1 MTAMLASVRNLEEAR
16 CVQTCAVDIIDLKDP
31 ANGALGAVS
40 HAVAADI
47 VRDIAGQIPISA
59 TIGDLPVDA
68 GRIEQAVFN
77 MAKTGVDI
85 IKIGLFDNRIDAAFV
100 NMLDHCRRNRL
111 RIVLVIFAD
120 SGPDLPALFASLGR
134 APLYGIMLD
143 TRDKHSG
150 PLTGFMLLREIAA
163 FLDLARQHALL
174 AGLAGSLMA
183 ADIPELLA
191 LRPDYLGFRG
201 ALCAAGERTSVLSSQ
216 QVTYIRNRIPRH
228 GDAPLRDLGVG

>member
-16 CVQTCAVDIIDLKDP
+16 CVQGCAVDIIDLKDP
-31 ANGALGAVS
+31 SAGALGAVS

-68 GRIEQAVFN
+68 SRIEQAVFN

-85 IKIGLFDNRIDAAFV
+85 IKIGLFDNRIDTAFV

-111 RIVLVIFAD
+111 RIVLVVFAD
-120 SGPDLPALFASLGR
+120 SGPDLPALFASLER
-134 APLYGIMLD
+134 APLYGVMLD

-150 PLTGFMLLREIAA
+150 PLTGFMPPREIAA
-163 FLDLARQHALL
+163 FLDLARQNTFL
-174 AGLAGSLMA
+174 AGLAGSLRA
-183 ADIPELLA
+183 VDVAELLA
-191 LRPDYLGFRG
+191 MRPDYLGFRG
-201 ALCAAGERTSVLSSQ
+201 ALCESGERTSVLSGQ
-216 QVTYIRNRIPRH
+216 LVACIRKRIPRH
-228 GDAPLRDLGVG
+228 GDALPRDLGVG